1 MSTWPL
7 VSIIIPMRNEE
18 RHIGPCLDAILAN
31 DYPRQK
37 LEIIVVDGQSE
48 DRSRQVVRARM
59 HCHAQVRLLD
69 NPRKITPAAMN
80 LGILASHGDV
90 VCMLNAHARISPTF
104 FNVSLQTLRAHPQVD
119 AVGGV
124 LVSVNTGNLGNAIA
138 LALNAPLGTG
148 GAGYRSRGTPGLIF
162 DTVPYAVYR
171 RRVFEQIGL
180 IDEELIRNQD
190 AEFNYRLIQ
199 QGGTIY
205 FNPEIVSSLRSRD
218 SLGQLARQ
226 QFRTGYWKV
235 RLFQKRFLRT
245 NWRHLV
251 PAAFVSLTAAC
262 SLAAMLSVAGRW
274 LLVAHLG
281 TYTLAVVGSSL
292 LIGRRNGMRYL
303 RFLPW
308 TFGVLHA
315 SYGAG
320 TMAGLWHFVVKRRAG
335 LLMARLLPGSC
346 GPGRR

>member
-1 MSTWPL
+1 MSKRPL

-18 RHIGPCLDAILAN
+18 CHIGPCLDAILAN
-31 DYPRQK
+31 DYPHAK

-48 DRSRQVVRARM
+48 DRSRQAVQTRM
-59 HCHAQVRLLD
+59 RRHAQVHLLD
-69 NPRKITPAAMN
+69 NPHKITPAAMN

-104 FNVSLQTLRAHPQVD
+104 INVSVQTLRDHPQAD
-119 AVGGV
+119 AVGGL
-124 LVSVNTGNLGNAIA
+124 LVSVNSGNVGKAIA

-148 GAGYRSRGTPGLIF
+148 GARYRGRRTPGPIF

-171 RRVFEQIGL
+171 RRVFAQIGL

-190 AEFNYRLIQ
+190 AEFNYRLVQ
-199 QGGTIY
+199 HGGTIY
-205 FNPEIVSSLRSRD
+205 FNPDIVSYLHSRD
-218 SLGQLARQ
+218 SLGQLAHQ
-226 QFRTGYWKV
+226 QFWTGYWKV

-251 PAAFVSLTAAC
+251 PAAFVGLTVAG
-262 SLAAMLSVAGRW
+262 SLAAIFSAAGRW
-274 LLVAHLG
+274 LLIATLG
-281 TYTLAVVGSSL
+281 AYTLAVAVSSL
-292 LIGRRNGMRYL
+292 LIGRRSGMRYL

-315 SYGAG
+315 SYGTG
-320 TMAGLWHFVVKRRAG
+320 TITGLWRFVVRRSAPRKM
-335 LLMARLLPGSC
+335 LHP
-346 GPGRR
+346 PPVT